1 MTEDYWANWKTKKDK
16 AQQNILWKTMEN
28 EIRVKNIKDQHPDL
42 TYSICRTDNN
52 YWRHYRASTKLGIDE
67 LSMMICREVG
77 CDLQYCQHLF
87 AKPKHQGQ
95 QIGDCKPQFDEF
107 RNCVVR
113 EKKIFRSIVGN
124 IDTKEN
130 PNAIPEYLEK
140 HFKEK
145 EKMKKQRQMMGES
158 TNDLEQKIKEMEERA
173 SLDMQKVSVSQFKNK
188 KKQAMEES
196 YM

>member
-1 MTEDYWANWKTKKDK
+1 
-16 AQQNILWKTMEN
+16 
-28 EIRVKNIKDQHPDL
+28 
-42 TYSICRTDNN
+42 
-52 YWRHYRASTKLGIDE
+52 
-67 LSMMICREVG
+67 
-77 CDLQYCQHLF
+77 
-87 AKPKHQGQ
+87 
-95 QIGDCKPQFDEF
+95 
-107 RNCVVR
+107 VVR

-145 EKMKKQRQMMGES
+145 EKMKQQRKMMGES

-188 KKQAMEES
+188 KK
-196 YM
+196 

>member
-1 MTEDYWANWKTKKDK
+1 M
-16 AQQNILWKTMEN
+16 
-28 EIRVKNIKDQHPDL
+28 
-42 TYSICRTDNN
+42 
-52 YWRHYRASTKLGIDE
+52 
-67 LSMMICREVG
+67 
-77 CDLQYCQHLF
+77 
-87 AKPKHQGQ
+87 
-95 QIGDCKPQFDEF
+95 
-107 RNCVVR
+107 VR

-145 EKMKKQRQMMGES
+145 EKMKQQRKMMGES

-188 KKQAMEES
+188 KK
-196 YM
+196 

>member
-1 MTEDYWANWKTKKDK
+1 M
-16 AQQNILWKTMEN
+16 
-28 EIRVKNIKDQHPDL
+28 
-42 TYSICRTDNN
+42 
-52 YWRHYRASTKLGIDE
+52 
-67 LSMMICREVG
+67 
-77 CDLQYCQHLF
+77 
-87 AKPKHQGQ
+87 
-95 QIGDCKPQFDEF
+95 
-107 RNCVVR
+107 R

-196 YM
+196 YMWTNKRV

>member
-1 MTEDYWANWKTKKDK
+1 M
-16 AQQNILWKTMEN
+16 
-28 EIRVKNIKDQHPDL
+28 
-42 TYSICRTDNN
+42 
-52 YWRHYRASTKLGIDE
+52 
-67 LSMMICREVG
+67 
-77 CDLQYCQHLF
+77 
-87 AKPKHQGQ
+87 
-95 QIGDCKPQFDEF
+95 
-107 RNCVVR
+107 VR

>member
-1 MTEDYWANWKTKKDK
+1 M
-16 AQQNILWKTMEN
+16 
-28 EIRVKNIKDQHPDL
+28 
-42 TYSICRTDNN
+42 
-52 YWRHYRASTKLGIDE
+52 
-67 LSMMICREVG
+67 
-77 CDLQYCQHLF
+77 
-87 AKPKHQGQ
+87 
-95 QIGDCKPQFDEF
+95 
-107 RNCVVR
+107 VR

-158 TNDLEQKIKEMEERA
+158 TNDLEQKIKEMEDRA
-173 SLDMQKVSVSQFKNK
+173 SLDMQKVSVAQFKNK

-196 YM
+196 YMWTNKRV